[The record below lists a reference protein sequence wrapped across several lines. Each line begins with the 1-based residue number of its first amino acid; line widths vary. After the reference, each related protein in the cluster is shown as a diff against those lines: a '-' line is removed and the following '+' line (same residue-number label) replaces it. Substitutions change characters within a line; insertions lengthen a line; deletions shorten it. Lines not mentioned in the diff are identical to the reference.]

1 MHLPVSCVSV
11 LFLLRFMTNF
21 AFSYALRL
29 MFSFCFLSWF
39 IFPVVSLF
47 FQQYI
52 CNVYKQD
59 MNYPW
64 TLKPYLWTF
73 EEGCKSLEDAF
84 LLDFWEK
91 NQFIVNIRKSQ
102 VGRLGCA
109 TTWIKLKCIQ
119 TTQYPIKWLTDS
131 KQYSCQKSG
140 EHFSK
145 WWFYTSYEDSHGET
159 LPLQHL
165 WENI

>member
-1 MHLPVSCVSV
+1 
-11 LFLLRFMTNF
+11 MTNF
-21 AFSYALRL
+21 AFSYALYL
-29 MFSFCFLSWF
+29 MFSYCFLSWF

-52 CNVYKQD
+52 CNVYKQY

-64 TLKPYLWTF
+64 TLKPNLWTF

-109 TTWIKLKCIQ
+109 TTWIKLKCIK
-119 TTQYPIKWLTDS
+119 TTQCPIKWHTDS
-131 KQYSCQKSG
+131 KQYSCQKMEDIFQSG
-140 EHFSK
+140 DF
-145 WWFYTSYEDSHGET
+145 T
-159 LPLQHL
+159 LHMRTHTERLYPCNTCEKIFKDVKTVKCQMST
-165 WENI
+165 